1 MMVYKLL
8 MMSLL
13 SGDVVKEM
21 YIPQLNG
28 KISDGKI
35 THELSLN
42 KSLNT
47 LPFYRIIIPKEETT
61 LEEAAK
67 QYAIKEDAGEG
78 DDRKISEINSHFLEG
93 AKWQQEKMYN
103 EENLYSEIES
113 LIIMWSNDGTK
124 TAGALTRQIME
135 QFKKQN

>member
-1 MMVYKLL
+1 MEIKLKV
-8 MMSLL
+8 M
-13 SGDVVKEM
+13 E
-21 YIPQLNG
+21 Q
-28 KISDGKI
+28 
-35 THELSLN
+35 
-42 KSLNT
+42 
-47 LPFYRIIIPKEETT
+47 T

-78 DDRKISEINSHFLEG
+78 NDRKMYEISSDFKAG
-93 AKWQQEKMYN
+93 AKWQQERMYN

-135 QFKKQN
+135 KFKKK